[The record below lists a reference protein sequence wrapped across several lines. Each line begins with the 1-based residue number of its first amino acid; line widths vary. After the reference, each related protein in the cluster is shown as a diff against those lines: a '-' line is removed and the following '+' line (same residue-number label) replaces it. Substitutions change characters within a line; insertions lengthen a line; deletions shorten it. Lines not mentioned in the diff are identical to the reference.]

1 MIPLS
6 FKLQYHYYLMKAFLK
21 KLGKLRFWSITSE
34 SYTCKDT
41 RRFIS
46 TVKKEDSPPSVVGYI
61 GDLFVDLDFIGFV
74 LVLFFW
80 FLWKMECL
88 LRLYSLFLGYT

>member
-1 MIPLS
+1 
-6 FKLQYHYYLMKAFLK
+6 MKAFLK

-74 LVLFFW
+74 LVLF
-80 FLWKMECL
+80 L
-88 LRLYSLFLGYT
+88 LVFVENGMFITFILFVFGIYMMYEKRL